1 MTGCWPGAIEA
12 GIDGLEVWHSQHDDE
27 LRRSLAGLAE
37 RRGPL
42 ATGGRDYHGR
52 HKLDVRV
59 GSGTGGNVAVPGRT
73 PGRPAGGDWRRPA
86 RLSRLRAGS
95 TPNKAK
101 GASPNDAAR
110 RPHPAAGATLTVA
123 TARPDRGL
131 VRPGRGRGQR
141 TPDWGAVTVPDQR
154 AGQRL
159 SPTWAAP
166 YLGGSFTQVNNTTCN
181 RLAACNATTG
191 ALLPW
196 NPNANNVVRALK
208 VSPAGTRVYVGG
220 DFSAVGGAAR
230 SRVAALSP
238 SSGAAFGWNP
248 YVNDQVKSITTSNS
262 GSTVYAGGDFD
273 SAEGAGRHHLAAF
286 NATSGN
292 LTSLKPTISDGTGNF
307 ATVLS
312 MDVSADGN
320 TLYFAGDFALV
331 NGSSRRNAA
340 AVSSGIG
347 TLRAWSPAS
356 TAGIAAELT
365 VSASGNTVSWAAA
378 PAGGYVQA
386 YGPNAGGTRSER
398 RHRRRRRGPW
408 PSPSSILYVG
418 GQLTSVGG
426 GPATRPPSHLR
437 RQRPLEPRCQRRLG
451 ASGRPSP
458 APGGLRGEPTQ
469 VHGEAHS
476 GVVQFSGTP
485 QDDAPPR

>member
-1 MTGCWPGAIEA
+1 MT
-12 GIDGLEVWHSQHDDE
+12 
-27 LRRSLAGLAE
+27 LRE
-37 RRGPL
+37 
-42 ATGGRDYHGR
+42 
-52 HKLDVRV
+52 
-59 GSGTGGNVAVPGRT
+59 
-73 PGRPAGGDWRRPA
+73 
-86 RLSRLRAGS
+86 
-95 TPNKAK
+95 
-101 GASPNDAAR
+101 
-110 RPHPAAGATLTVA
+110 RPHPLLALLLTVA
-123 TARPDRGL
+123 TALALTVALSGPAGA
-131 VRPGRGRGQR
+131 VVST
-141 TPDWGAVTVPDQR
+141 TPDWGGSSQCQTNGRVNAVAYLGGTI
-154 AGQRL
+154 
-159 SPTWAAP
+159 
-166 YLGGSFTQVNNTTCN
+166 YLGGSFTQVNNTTRN

-238 SSGAAFGWNP
+238 SSGAAFGWSP

-273 SAEGAGRHHLAAF
+273 SAEGVGRHHLAAF

-292 LTSLKPTISDGTGNF
+292 LTSLKPTISNGTGNF

-320 TLYFAGDFALV
+320 TLYFSGDFALV

-365 VSASGNTVSWAAA
+365 VSASGNTVFVGGRAT
-378 PAGGYVQA
+378 GGYVQA
-386 YGPNAGGTRSER
+386 YGPSAGG
-398 RHRRRRRGPW
+398 
-408 PSPSSILYVG
+408 SPVWNVGTNGDVEALAVSSSILYVG
-418 GQLTSVGG
+418 GHFTTV
-426 GPATRPPSHLR
+426 
-437 RQRPLEPRCQRRLG
+437 G
-451 ASGRPSP
+451 ASTRHHLAALRASGGTLQSW
-458 APGGLRGEPTQ
+458 APVADGVFGAFGGAITSSRVAFGGEFTTIGGASHQ
-469 VHGEAHS
+469 

-485 QDDAPPR
+485 

>member
-1 MTGCWPGAIEA
+1 MT
-12 GIDGLEVWHSQHDDE
+12 
-27 LRRSLAGLAE
+27 LRE
-37 RRGPL
+37 
-42 ATGGRDYHGR
+42 
-52 HKLDVRV
+52 
-59 GSGTGGNVAVPGRT
+59 
-73 PGRPAGGDWRRPA
+73 
-86 RLSRLRAGS
+86 
-95 TPNKAK
+95 
-101 GASPNDAAR
+101 
-110 RPHPAAGATLTVA
+110 RPHPLLALLLTVA
-123 TARPDRGL
+123 TALALTVALSGPA
-131 VRPGRGRGQR
+131 
-141 TPDWGAVTVPDQR
+141 GAVVSETPNPG
-154 AGQRL
+154 AGTCETNGRVNAVAYL
-159 SPTWAAP
+159 GGTL
-166 YLGGSFTQVNNTTCN
+166 YLGGSFTQVEGTTRN

-292 LTSLKPTISDGTGNF
+292 LTSLKPTISNGTGNF

-320 TLYFAGDFALV
+320 TLYFSGDFALV

-365 VSASGNTVSWAAA
+365 VSASGNTVFVGGRAT
-378 PAGGYVQA
+378 GGYVQA
-386 YGPNAGGTRSER
+386 YGPNAGGAPVWNVGTDGDVEALAVS
-398 RHRRRRRGPW
+398 
-408 PSPSSILYVG
+408 SSILYVG
-418 GQLTSVGG
+418 GHFTSVGG
-426 GPATRPPSHLR
+426 GARGHLAALR
-437 RQRPLEPRCQRRLG
+437 TSGGSVHPWNPG
-451 ASGRPSP
+451 ANGVFGAFGAAITSSRV
-458 APGGLRGEPTQ
+458 AFGGEFTQ

-485 QDDAPPR
+485 

>member
-1 MTGCWPGAIEA
+1 MT
-12 GIDGLEVWHSQHDDE
+12 
-27 LRRSLAGLAE
+27 LRE
-37 RRGPL
+37 
-42 ATGGRDYHGR
+42 
-52 HKLDVRV
+52 
-59 GSGTGGNVAVPGRT
+59 
-73 PGRPAGGDWRRPA
+73 
-86 RLSRLRAGS
+86 
-95 TPNKAK
+95 
-101 GASPNDAAR
+101 
-110 RPHPAAGATLTVA
+110 RPHPLLALLLTVA
-123 TARPDRGL
+123 TALALTVALSGPA
-131 VRPGRGRGQR
+131 
-141 TPDWGAVTVPDQR
+141 GAVVSETPNPG
-154 AGQRL
+154 AGTCETNGRVNAVAYL
-159 SPTWAAP
+159 GGTI
-166 YLGGSFTQVNNTTCN
+166 YLGGSFTQVEGTTRN

-273 SAEGAGRHHLAAF
+273 SAEGAGRRHLAAF

-292 LTSLKPTISDGTGNF
+292 LTSLKPTISNGTWNF

-365 VSASGNTVSWAAA
+365 VSASGNTVFVGGRAT
-378 PAGGYVQA
+378 GGYVQA
-386 YGPNAGGTRSER
+386 YGPNAGG
-398 RHRRRRRGPW
+398 
-408 PSPSSILYVG
+408 SPVWNVGTDGDVEALAVSSSILYVG
-418 GQLTSVGG
+418 GHFTSVGG
-426 GPATRPPSHLR
+426 GARGHLAALR
-437 RQRPLEPRCQRRLG
+437 TSGGSVHPWNPG
-451 ASGRPSP
+451 ANGVFGAFGAAITSSRV
-458 APGGLRGEPTQ
+458 AFGGEFTT

-485 QDDAPPR
+485 